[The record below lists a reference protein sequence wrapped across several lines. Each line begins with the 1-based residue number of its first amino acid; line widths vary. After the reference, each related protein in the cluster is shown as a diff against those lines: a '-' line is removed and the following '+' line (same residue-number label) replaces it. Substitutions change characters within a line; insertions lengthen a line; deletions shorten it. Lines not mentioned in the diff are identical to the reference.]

1 MLVEIITPEMEV
13 FKGEAEAIQFP
24 GLDGSFQILNNHAP
38 IISALTAGKVKVN
51 LTAPYKVEEGKEN
64 PMIEQ
69 NNGDKKVIFVAIK
82 GGVVE
87 LMNNK
92 AIVLAE

>member
-1 MLVEIITPEMEV
+1 MEV

-24 GLDGSFQILNNHAP
+24 GLDGSFQVLNNHAP
-38 IISALTAGKVKVN
+38 IISALTEGKVKVD
-51 LTAPYKVEEGKEN
+51 LAATYEVEEGKEN
-64 PMIEQ
+64 PLIETAGS
-69 NNGDKKVIFVAIK
+69 NKTIYVSIK